1 MGNSQIGA
9 RLAFE
14 NSKKLAQNAGLS
26 LGKAVLSQSFL
37 RFEVALVAGQT
48 SYTFDVLT
56 NDNTQAVNFNT
67 QQKLNLQDSFVCSE
81 LGFFLA
87 APTTNTDTEF
97 SLLTYPNTT
106 QLTAANAPKY
116 KAIYQGQMSLNV
128 NQKTIIT
135 NWDLSRHYIVPTT
148 QQNMVTGGYPAAAIS
163 PAVLPQYDSINLN
176 NDGFVPVEPN
186 FVLVGS
192 KKNDLKVTLP
202 VGLSTGIATTTRLVC
217 IMRGIM
223 LQNSTSVN

>member
-37 RFEVALVAGQT
+37 RFEVALVPGQT

-56 NDNTQAVNFNT
+56 NDNTQAINFNT

-81 LGFFLA
+81 LGFFIA
-87 APTTNTDTEF
+87 APTLATDADFT
-97 SLLTYPNTT
+97 LLTYPNATI
-106 QLTAANAPKY
+106 LGANAPKY
-116 KAIYQGQMSLNV
+116 RTIYNAQMSLNV

-135 NWDLSRHYIVPTT
+135 NWDLSRHYNVPQT
-148 QQNMVTGGYPAAAIS
+148 QQNMVTGSYTAAPFA
-163 PAVLPQYDSINLN
+163 PGTLAHYDANNLN

-202 VGLSTGIATTTRLVC
+202 AGLGTPLQANSRLIC

>member
-87 APTTNTDTEF
+87 APSSTTDTEF
-97 SLLTYPNTT
+97 SLLTYPNVT
-106 QLTAANAPKY
+106 QITAANASKY

-135 NWDLSRHYIVPTT
+135 NWDLSRHYIVPQT
-148 QQNMVTGGYPAAAIS
+148 QQNMITGTYASTVAPAIL
-163 PAVLPQYDSINLN
+163 PAYDSINLN

-202 VGLSTGIATTTRLVC
+202 AGLSAVTANTRLVC

>member
-37 RFEVALVAGQT
+37 RFEVGLVQGQT

-56 NDNTQAVNFNT
+56 NDNTQPINYNT

-87 APTTNTDTEF
+87 VPSSNTDTEF

-106 QLTAANAPKY
+106 QLTAANASKY
-116 KAIYQGQMSLNV
+116 KTIYQGQMSLNV

-135 NWDLSRHYIVPTT
+135 NWDLSRHYIVPQT
-148 QQNMVTGGYPAAAIS
+148 QQNMVTGGYAAAALA
-163 PAVLPQYDSINLN
+163 PAILPQYDSVNLN

-202 VGLSTGIATTTRLVC
+202 AGLSAVTANSRLVC